1 MFDDLYKAVRPKIK
15 QYDWMHNCEMIL
27 VTNEEQ
33 LKNVSTIVL
42 SLCLW
47 VGFGTTKLIAVSS
60 TGDEDK
66 IVGFCLASSSTKG
79 YYIPVRHSEGVNI
92 PWTVAHREMCRLK

>member
-33 LKNVSTIVL
+33 LKECIDDCIE
-42 SLCLW
+42 SLVYGLDL
-47 VGFGTTKLIAVSS
+47 G
-60 TGDEDK
+60 
-66 IVGFCLASSSTKG
+66 
-79 YYIPVRHSEGVNI
+79 R
-92 PWTVAHREMCRLK
+92 